1 MAHWDVLVIGGGA
14 AGLSAAAT
22 AASAGHSCVVIDRLG
37 GGGELMNL
45 GALHDCPDLPP
56 GAAGPDLAA
65 GLLEATAAAG
75 AELAVGEV
83 TALAGGSP
91 WTVATDEASHT
102 ARVVILACGLA
113 LGRLGIAGEEAFE
126 GRGLSHCAACD
137 GPLYRGQPV
146 VVAGSGR
153 WAAQEAT
160 DLTAIASRV
169 TLVTQGGPVPSLRGA
184 AVVAGRAVGL
194 EGEAG
199 LEAALVQAEGG
210 GTQRLPA
217 RAIFVQ
223 SGRRPALGFAP
234 GALALD
240 DAGRAEVDASLRCGI
255 PMLFAAGDVRA
266 GAPALVREAMAD
278 GKRAGLAAAR
288 ALEGIA
294 TGPN

>member
-22 AASAGHSCVVIDRLG
+22 AAGAGHSCVVIDRLG

-45 GALHDCPDLPP
+45 GPLHDCPDLPP

-65 GLLEATAAAG
+65 GLLEAATAAG
-75 AELAVGEV
+75 AELAIGEV
-83 TALAGGSP
+83 TALSGGSP

-102 ARVVILACGLA
+102 ARVVVLACGLA
-113 LGRLGIAGEEAFE
+113 PGRLGIAGEEAFE
-126 GRGLSHCAACD
+126 GQGLSHCAACD
-137 GPLYRGQPV
+137 GPLHRGQPV
-146 VVAGSGR
+146 VVAGSDR
-153 WAAQEAT
+153 WAVQEAT
-160 DLTAIASRV
+160 DLTGIASRV
-169 TLVTQGGPVPSLRGA
+169 TLVTQGGPVPSLRA
-184 AVVAGRAVGL
+184 AAAVAGRVVGL
-194 EGEAG
+194 EGESG
-199 LEAALVQAEGG
+199 LEAVLVQPDGG

-223 SGRRPALGFAP
+223 SGRHPALGFAP

-240 DAGRAEVDASLRCGI
+240 GVERVKVDASLRCSM

-278 GKRAGLAAAR
+278 GKQAGLAAAR